1 MHSESCLL
9 TLKCQSKMIIKL
21 ILQASSFET
30 FLYTYRYALGGS
42 TTTNLAKLYSS
53 LSHLCSDDFLI
64 KVMHHASVSKF
75 VNAKVRSD
83 IASINGF
90 FPHHPH

>member
-1 MHSESCLL
+1 ML
-9 TLKCQSKMIIKL
+9 IKL

-53 LSHLCSDDFLI
+53 IPHLCSDDFLI
-64 KVMHHASVSKF
+64 KVMRSVSVSKF
-75 VNAKVRSD
+75 VDAEVRSD

-90 FPHHPH
+90 FPQRPH